1 MSQVWTMKLTAST
14 NFCYI
19 SDRNACKVKVNIKE
33 TFIGINGFLHLVF
46 SEGRTDSC
54 HSGKILDLC

>member
-19 SDRNACKVKVNIKE
+19 SYSVAFTAKVNIKE
-33 TFIGINGFLHLVF
+33 TFIGNNGFL
-46 SEGRTDSC
+46 
-54 HSGKILDLC
+54 

>member
-33 TFIGINGFLHLVF
+33 TFIGNNGLVQTV
-46 SEGRTDSC
+46 SAEWTAVRE
-54 HSGKILDLC
+54 